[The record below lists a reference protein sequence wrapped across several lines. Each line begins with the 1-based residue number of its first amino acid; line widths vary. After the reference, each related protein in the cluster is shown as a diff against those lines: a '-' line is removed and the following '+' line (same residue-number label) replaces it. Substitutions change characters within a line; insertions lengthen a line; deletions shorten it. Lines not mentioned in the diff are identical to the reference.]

1 MTHAMHESVVDL
13 IQKVRKPMDQ
23 FLRHRI
29 DVEEF
34 STKLKALDAKDLLV
48 TYKEDFKKNAALV
61 YYLDALMLISSLQD
75 ELDFQVVEYGTNVAL
90 EDLRYLEELLDKF
103 PET

>member
-1 MTHAMHESVVDL
+1 MRHAMHESVVDL

-23 FLRHRI
+23 FLRRRI
-29 DVEEF
+29 DVEEL
-34 STKLKALDAKDLLV
+34 SASLKALDAKGVLV
-48 TYKEDFKKNAALV
+48 TYKEDFKKDAGLV

-75 ELDFQVVEYGTNVAL
+75 ELDFQVAEYGNNVAL

-103 PET
+103 PKT